1 MGRTGE
7 QIELFITDIST
18 QGEGIGKAGGLA
30 VFASG
35 ALPGD
40 TVLAEITEDK
50 GRFAKAKVLEIL
62 QASPDRVP
70 ADCPNAGKCG
80 GCALRELSY
89 EAGLRWKESFVRV
102 FAISRPTLCMIWSRC
117 GHCGS
122 RTTWRTV

>member
-7 QIELFITDIST
+7 QVELYITDIST
-18 QGEGIGKAGGLA
+18 QGEGIGKSGGLA

-62 QASPDRVP
+62 KASPDRGKMRRLRI
-70 ADCPNAGKCG
+70 AGAVLRG
-80 GCALRELSY
+80 GSLLERELC
-89 EAGLRWKESFVRV
+89 A
-102 FAISRPTLCMIWSRC
+102 RC
-117 GHCGS
+117 AAAYRRIRGTARKAHPGHGS
-122 RTTWRTV
+122 SV